1 LRSKTTEDLS
11 EYLSGPQAAEIAWL
25 SPERQQ
31 EEAWFLGLRLN
42 RGVQIAALKREFG
55 GDGILRAL
63 EVVERLVES
72 CLAVSDGKT
81 VRLTARGRMV
91 SNDVFQEFLFAA
103 DHPTALEE
111 MAAN

>member
-1 LRSKTTEDLS
+1 LKD
-11 EYLSGPQAAEIAWL
+11 YLSGPQAAEIAWL

-42 RGVQIAALKREFG
+42 GGVKLAALKREFG
-55 GDGILRAL
+55 GDGMERAL
-63 EVVERLVES
+63 AVVRRLAES
-72 CLAVSDGKT
+72 DLVVSDGKS

-103 DHPTALEE
+103 EPASDLEATA
-111 MAAN
+111 AI